1 MSSNINIL
9 SLPKDILEKII
20 FKPCINKECQIFFNI
35 NIPSVFNEC
44 IEKYGIE
51 KYGGYDEPIM
61 FLMYK
66 IIHYVGLLPTKQEKI
81 TEKERN
87 ILFNEALKKIKVENL
102 YKEILNNVI
111 KYDDIYLTPFDRVS
125 LKGFCYG
132 FGYDYHHI
140 KYLCPKSVIKILK
153 EIIKDLNN
161 NIKNIYS
168 FITYYHEFAGQFY
181 TVYFSRIVS
190 KYIINM
196 DDDIKEKLK
205 NNMMKHCLGKTKKD
219 FVYCRH
225 KRYRDEYW
233 LGEYYDEIINNENN
247 NFMFEVCERF
257 ISDYI
262 YVLQDF
268 QTIRVKDDE
277 ILDIIENQEIMKSII
292 YK

>member
-20 FKPCINKECQIFFNI
+20 FKPFINKECQVIFNI

-44 IEKYGIE
+44 IEKYNIE
-51 KYGGYDEPIM
+51 EYDEYIM

-66 IIHYVGLLPTKQEKI
+66 IIHYVGLLSTRKERI
-81 TEKERN
+81 TRKERN
-87 ILFNEALKKIKVENL
+87 ILFNQALKKIKVENL

-111 KYDDIYLTPFDRVS
+111 KYDDIYLTPFYRVPEDGLCYKFGCNYNR
-125 LKGFCYG
+125 LK
-132 FGYDYHHI
+132 
-140 KYLCPKSVIKILK
+140 KYCPKSVINILK
-153 EIIKDLNN
+153 EITKDLNN

-168 FITYYHEFAGQFY
+168 FITYYHQFASKFY
-181 TVYFSRIVS
+181 DVYFSRIVS

-205 NNMMKHCLGKTKKD
+205 NNTMKHCLGKNKQA
-219 FVYCRH
+219 FEYCRH
-225 KRYRDEYW
+225 KKYRDEYW
-233 LGEYYDEIINNENN
+233 LGEYYDKIINNENN

-257 ISDYI
+257 IYTGNI
-262 YVLQDF
+262 YVLQDGEIINF
-268 QTIRVKDDE
+268 KENE
-277 ILDIIENQEIMKSII
+277 ILEIIENQETMKSII

>member
-9 SLPKDILEKII
+9 SFPTDILEKII
-20 FKPCINKECQIFFNI
+20 FKPFINKECQVIFNI
-35 NIPSVFNEC
+35 NIPSIFNEC

-51 KYGGYDEPIM
+51 KYDECIM

-66 IIHYVGLLPTKQEKI
+66 IIHYVGLLPAREERI
-81 TEKERN
+81 RMEERN
-87 ILFNEALKKIKVENL
+87 ILFNEALRKIKVENL

-111 KYDDIYLTPFDRVS
+111 KYDDIYLTPFYYRVPEHG
-125 LKGFCYG
+125 LCYD
-132 FGYDYHHI
+132 FGYSTKVI
-140 KYLCPKSVIKILK
+140 KYFCPKSVINILK
-153 EIIKDLNN
+153 EITKDLNN

-168 FITYYHEFAGQFY
+168 FITYYHQFTSKFY
-181 TVYFSRIVS
+181 DVYFSRIVS

-205 NNMMKHCLGKTKKD
+205 NNMMKHYIGKTKKK
-219 FVYCRH
+219 FEYCRR
-225 KRYRDEYW
+225 KRFRYEYW

-257 ISDYI
+257 IDTNI
-262 YVLQDF
+262 DVLQDGDIF
-268 QTIRVKDDE
+268 GIKDDK
-277 ILDIIENQEIMKSII
+277 ILDIIKNQEIMKSII